1 MKKDLKRKKTK
12 LKEKKL
18 TSELA
23 GVLNSADSWVL
34 HLIFQ
39 LLTVGKS
46 PHSSPAKANNTT
58 SGSPFQIKGLNDK
71 LEKK

>member
-1 MKKDLKRKKTK
+1 MKWKR
-12 LKEKKL
+12 L

-23 GVLNSADSWVL
+23 GVFNSADSRVL

-46 PHSSPAKANNTT
+46 PHSPVKANNTT

-71 LEKK
+71 LVKK